1 MLFGGLVS
9 ITFRKLT
16 PREIAGWVA
25 QSGLTGIEWG
35 GDVHVP
41 HGDLAQAR
49 HVAGLTS
56 GAGLTVA
63 AYGSYYRAGA
73 SEAAGL
79 AFGRVLETAAALAA
93 PTVRVWAGD
102 RGSADADAADDSQR
116 AAVVAD
122 LRRIA
127 GLAEAAGVTVSLE
140 FHRGTLTD
148 TNESAARL
156 LAEVAHPNLRAYW
169 QPPVAAAPAYCL
181 AGLRALLP
189 ALTHVHAFHWLA
201 AAPAAAVERRPLVE
215 GAAPWSQY
223 LAEVAA
229 TGRDHFVLIEFVRD
243 ETPEQF
249 LEDAQALQTWLR
261 L

>member
-16 PREIAGWVA
+16 PREIVGWVA

-35 GDVHVP
+35 GDVYVP

-49 HVAGLTS
+49 RVAELTV

-102 RGSADADAADDSQR
+102 RGSAEMDASQR

-127 GLAEAAGVTVSLE
+127 GLAGAAGVTVSLE

-148 TNESAARL
+148 TNDSAARL

-181 AGLRALLP
+181 AGLRALVP
-189 ALTHVHAFHWLA
+189 ALTNVHAFHWLA
-201 AAPAAAVERRPLVE
+201 DSPTAAVARRPLAE
-215 GAAPWSQY
+215 GAAVWRPY

-261 L
+261 RS

>member
-1 MLFGGLVS
+1 MIVGGLVS
-9 ITFRKLT
+9 ITFRKLA
-16 PREIAGWVA
+16 PGEIIAWVA
-25 QSGLTGIEWG
+25 RSGLTGIEWG

-49 HVAGLTS
+49 QVAQMTAD
-56 GAGLTVA
+56 AGLTVA
-63 AYGSYYRAGA
+63 AYGSYYRAGV

-79 AFGRVLETAAALAA
+79 AFGRVLKTASALAA

-102 RGSADADAADDSQR
+102 RGSADADARYR

-122 LRRIA
+122 VRRIA
-127 GLAEAAGVTVSLE
+127 DLARGAGVTVSTE

-148 TNESAARL
+148 TNASAAQL

-169 QPPVAAAPAYCL
+169 QPPVAASPAYCL
-181 AGLRALLP
+181 AGLRGVMP
-189 ALTHVHAFHWLA
+189 ALTNVHVFHWLA
-201 AAPAAAVERRPLVE
+201 ASPTAAVERRPLAE
-215 GAAPWSQY
+215 GAAAWRPY

-229 TGRDHFVLIEFVRD
+229 TGRAHFALIEFVRG

-249 LEDAQALQTWLR
+249 LDDAGTLKTWLR
-261 L
+261 P

>member
-16 PREIAGWVA
+16 PAEIVGWVA

-49 HVAGLTS
+49 RVAELTA

-102 RGSADADAADDSQR
+102 RGSAEMDDGQR

-127 GLAEAAGVTVSLE
+127 DLAGAAGVTVSLE

-156 LAEVAHPNLRAYW
+156 LAEAAHPNLRAYW
-169 QPPVAAAPAYCL
+169 QPPVGAASAYCL
-181 AGLRALLP
+181 AGLRALRP
-189 ALTHVHAFHWLA
+189 ALTNVHAFHGLA
-201 AAPAAAVERRPLVE
+201 AAPAAAVARRPLAE
-215 GAAPWSQY
+215 GAAQWLQY

-261 L
+261 RS

>member
-16 PREIAGWVA
+16 PREIVGWVA

-49 HVAGLTS
+49 QVAQMTAD
-56 GAGLTVA
+56 AGLTVA

-73 SEAAGL
+73 NEAAGL
-79 AFGRVLETAAALAA
+79 AFGRVLETAVVLAA

-102 RGSADADAADDSQR
+102 RGSAEADAGQR

-127 GLAEAAGVTVSLE
+127 DLAGAAGVTVSLE

-156 LAEVAHPNLRAYW
+156 LAEAAHPNLRAYW

-181 AGLRALLP
+181 AGLRALLS
-189 ALTHVHAFHWLA
+189 ALTNIHAFHWLA
-201 AAPAAAVERRPLVE
+201 AAPAAAVERRPLAE
-215 GAAPWSQY
+215 GAALWRSY
-223 LAEVAA
+223 LAEAAA
-229 TGRDHFVLIEFVRD
+229 TGRDHYLLIEFVRD
-243 ETPEQF
+243 ETPAQF
-249 LEDAQALQTWLR
+249 LADAQTLKAWLR